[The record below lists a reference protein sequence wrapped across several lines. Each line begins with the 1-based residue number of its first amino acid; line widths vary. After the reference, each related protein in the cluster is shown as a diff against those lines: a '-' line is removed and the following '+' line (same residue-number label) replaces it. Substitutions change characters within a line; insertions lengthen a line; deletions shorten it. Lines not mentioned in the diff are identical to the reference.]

1 MLESLTVVKWDD
13 EVDVVCTG
21 SGAAGLAS
29 AIAVAELGGSVF
41 VADPALDETAA
52 VRPWLGA
59 GVSDDETNEYFAE
72 LASDLGPLRRSSYDL
87 AVPIRAIRQHP
98 PGDSGGR
105 TVAPFVGSR
114 LRDWTARC
122 VATPYGYLYTR
133 IPDWYSSTVHIA
145 DGEIVEAADIGVM
158 TPDPGDVGG
167 SILDWLTVQA
177 HDRDIDLEPVTGL
190 QRIVFEEGVAVGA
203 VFAAPG
209 GPLAVR
215 ARHGITV
222 TTGPSRPMVPSPGR
236 LPAGAPVRVCLTGQR
251 ASRFGR
257 LELLTSE
264 PLPTPATP
272 TCRGD
277 SRELWVSL
285 RETQSQSHVWRC
297 GKVHGHPS
305 LGQ

>member
-1 MLESLTVVKWDD
+1 MVKWDD

-29 AIAVAELGGSVF
+29 AIAVADMGGSVF
-41 VADPALDETAA
+41 VADPSHDETAA

-59 GVSDDETNEYFAE
+59 GVSDEETNEYFAA

-87 AVPIRAIRQHP
+87 AVPIRAIRQP
-98 PGDSGGR
+98 PPAEPGGR

-122 VATPYGYLYTR
+122 VATPYGFLHTR
-133 IPDWYSSTVHIA
+133 IPDWHSSTLHTA

-158 TPDPGDVGG
+158 RPDAGDVAG

-177 HDRDIDLEPVTGL
+177 HDRDIDLDPVTGL

-203 VFAAPG
+203 VFTTPR

-222 TTGPSRPMVPSPGR
+222 TTGPSRPVVSSSGR

-257 LELLTSE
+257 LELLTSD
-264 PLPTPATP
+264 PLQAQATP
-272 TCRGD
+272 TCRRD
-277 SRELWVSL
+277 SRELSVSL
-285 RETQSQSHVWRC
+285 HETRRQSHVWRC